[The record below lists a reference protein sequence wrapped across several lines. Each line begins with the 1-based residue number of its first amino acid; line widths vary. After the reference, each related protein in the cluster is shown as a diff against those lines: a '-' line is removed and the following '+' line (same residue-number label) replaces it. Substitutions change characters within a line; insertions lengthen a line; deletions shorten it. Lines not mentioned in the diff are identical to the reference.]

1 MVLALA
7 LPCHSRRFSKRLQT
21 VFADY
26 SERSYTEIVG
36 EKTVE
41 WVTHVTISVFVA
53 GHFRNGFAVTIYPK
67 TNWREAVA
75 YRPRSFPSCCPASV
89 TPGPTPARRS
99 WLRSPR
105 WTSTTFSRRSRRLMS
120 DTPHLRSAAT
130 VYASRSITVCPLCLD
145 SDGIAKV
152 PVSDLYPR
160 FHTADNLAHDWSEA
174 DGLGIVL
181 GRPSGN
187 MAVIDVDDAG
197 LSEYLIRHL
206 QTRDAPPLMVETAH
220 RRLHIYCVEPTPS
233 R

>member
-1 MVLALA
+1 
-7 LPCHSRRFSKRLQT
+7 
-21 VFADY
+21 
-26 SERSYTEIVG
+26 
-36 EKTVE
+36 
-41 WVTHVTISVFVA
+41 
-53 GHFRNGFAVTIYPK
+53 
-67 TNWREAVA
+67 
-75 YRPRSFPSCCPASV
+75 
-89 TPGPTPARRS
+89 
-99 WLRSPR
+99 
-105 WTSTTFSRRSRRLMS
+105 MS

-233 R
+233 RPIDLEVQYQGRRCLVQLLAAACQVAAPPTPGYRWLNAGAEPIYSVAGAAWNRIAKELGLYYRTASPYSFLRRERSHGPTTAQLREAARW